1 MTNNTIKIPFKVSAR
16 TAKLIGLENFS
27 TEEGAIIELV
37 KNTYDAD
44 ASKCIL
50 IFDLKIKKE
59 KIIDEDGNEI
69 EIEKFEKEN
78 SCIYI
83 IDNGIGMNDLII
95 QNQWMTIGTDNKLY
109 EHTTVGKRVKTGA
122 KGIGR
127 FALNRLGMLTNMT
140 SLPTMLE
147 VINEDVEVTEDS
159 SKDIINTKLIPNTD
173 NIGFEWIVDWKDFDK
188 KGATVS
194 DVQAV
199 LSGKENLNLKKEFLD
214 KFTTHSKIKKALEE
228 VDFKSGTVIE
238 ITELND
244 DWNEEKLAKL
254 FSNLEML
261 LPPEEQNDFGIEF
274 FLLNNVEEFGTVKR
288 AYYDDFDYKV
298 KASYN
303 QNDDKILK
311 VDISRNELDIDALEN
326 RYAKVFEMDMMKNS
340 PYKLEDFKREN
351 IEINIPV
358 EKWISEKV
366 DQDLLERIGKFDFT
380 FYFLKNTISDDKGD
394 GDLKKYPYKSI
405 NSANRKSWLKKFGG
419 IKIFRDDFRIR
430 PYGENGDDWLRLG
443 ERQAQSPGGAGQRL
457 GGYRI
462 RPNQIAGTIKISR
475 LHNTSFQDKS
485 GREGLIENDE
495 FELFKN
501 IIKEVIS
508 LFERDRNVIM
518 YNLSELH
525 KRNNVEAE
533 KLRRAKEEAEK
544 IRKHKE
550 EREEKEASSETQN
563 ENTSSSESGSSNE
576 STSSNENK
584 EYSESEE
591 NMADAILILE
601 KENEKK
607 DEELRLLRSLASVG
621 LIISS
626 FAHEVRSLRARLIPR
641 TKFLVNELRNHLNE
655 EELEKNLDKDD
666 NPFYMIDLMRDEDVK
681 LKHWLDYSL
690 STLKIDKRERNNL
703 NFSEY
708 FENFKANWSK
718 ALEQRNISLELH
730 KLDDSEHVIRAFE
743 VNMDSIFNNLLSN
756 SINAHNGFNKDQKKI
771 EISMQKKE
779 GDIEIIFSDNA
790 KGLDKKYNDD
800 PDEIFNLNESSKTDN
815 KGNKIGTGLG
825 LYIVKSI
832 IEEYN
837 NSSISII
844 KIDNG
849 VTFKIT
855 FKSSK

>member
-1 MTNNTIKIPFKVSAR
+1 MINNTTKIPFKVSAR

-27 TEEGAIIELV
+27 TEEGAVIELV

-59 KIIDEDGNEI
+59 KVVNDEGVEI

-83 IDNGIGMNDLII
+83 IDNGIGMYDKII
-95 QNQWMTIGTDNKLY
+95 QNQWMTIGTDDKLY
-109 EHTTVGKRVKTGA
+109 EHTSEGGRIKTGA

-140 SLPTMLE
+140 SLPSVLE
-147 VINEDVEVTEDS
+147 VEDEKQISENS
-159 SKDIINTKLIPNTD
+159 LEIPNTKIIPNTN
-173 NIGFEWIVDWKDFDK
+173 NIGFEWTVDWKDFDK

-194 DVQAV
+194 DVEAV
-199 LSGKENLNLKKEFLD
+199 LSVKENVNLKHEYGNRF
-214 KFTTHSKIKKALEE
+214 SSYQKIKEVLEE

-244 DWNEEKLAKL
+244 EWNEDKLRKL
-254 FSNLEML
+254 FGNLEML
-261 LPPEEQNDFGIEF
+261 LPPEEQNDFCIDL
-274 FLLNNVEEFGTVKR
+274 FLLNNLEEFGTLKR
-288 AYYDDFDYKV
+288 AYYDDFDYKL
-298 KASYN
+298 KATYN
-303 QNDDKILK
+303 ELNDKVLK
-311 VDISRNELDIDALEN
+311 VEISRNELDVDTLEN
-326 RYAKVFEMDMMKNS
+326 RYTQVFDFDMMKNS
-340 PYKLEDFKREN
+340 PYKLEDFKKDKIAFN
-351 IEINIPV
+351 LPIE
-358 EKWISEKV
+358 KLISEKV
-366 DQDLLERIGKFDFT
+366 DLNLLERVGKFNFT
-380 FYFLKNTISDDKGD
+380 FYFLKNTISDDKED
-394 GDLKKYPYKSI
+394 GDLKKYPYKGI

-475 LHNTSFQDKS
+475 LHNESFQDKS
-485 GREGLIENDE
+485 GREGIIENEE

-501 IIKEVIS
+501 ILLDIIG
-508 LFERDRNVIM
+508 LFEKDRNVVM
-518 YNLSELH
+518 YNLSQLH
-525 KRNNVEAE
+525 AIRNEEAE
-533 KLRRAKEEAEK
+533 TLRKAKEEAER
-544 IRKHKE
+544 IRKQKE
-550 EREEKEASSETQN
+550 ERKDN
-563 ENTSSSESGSSNE
+563 SNNSDHKNDSK
-576 STSSNENK
+576 STNDNK
-584 EYSESEE
+584 EYSKTEE

-641 TKFLVNELRNHLNE
+641 TKFLVDELRNHLDENE
-655 EELEKNLDKDD
+655 LAKTLDKDD
-666 NPFYMIDLMRDEDVK
+666 NPFYMIDLMRDEDTK

-690 STLKIDKRERNNL
+690 STLKIDKRERKNL
-703 NFSEY
+703 DFSEY
-708 FENFKANWSK
+708 FNNFKANWSK
-718 ALEQRNISLELH
+718 ALEQRNITLELN
-730 KLDDSEHVIRAFE
+730 KIDNNEHIIRAFE
-743 VNMDSIFNNLLSN
+743 VNMDSVFNNLLSN
-756 SINAHNGFNKDQKKI
+756 SINAHNGFNNQQKKI
-771 EISMQKKE
+771 VISWQKKE
-779 GDIEIIFSDNA
+779 NDIEIIFSDNA
-790 KGLDKKYNDD
+790 KGLDSKYIDN
-800 PDEIFNLNESSKTDN
+800 PEEIFNLNESSKTDN
-815 KGNKIGTGLG
+815 KGNKVGTGLG

-849 VTFKIT
+849 LTFKIT
-855 FKSSK
+855 FKTRK

>member
-27 TEEGAIIELV
+27 TEEGAVIELV

-44 ASKCIL
+44 ANKCIL
-50 IFDLKIKKE
+50 IFDLKFKKE
-59 KIIDEDGNEI
+59 KILNADGAEV
-69 EIEKFEKEN
+69 EKERFEKEN
-78 SCIYI
+78 SSIYI
-83 IDNGIGMNDLII
+83 IDNGIGMNDQII

-109 EHTTVGKRVKTGA
+109 EHTTENGRVKTGA

-127 FALNRLGMLTNMT
+127 FALNRLGMLTSMT
-140 SLPTMLE
+140 SLPVFLE
-147 VINEDVEVTEDS
+147 VIDDDKEIIEGEVS
-159 SKDIINTKLIPNTD
+159 TKLIPNS
-173 NIGFEWIVDWKDFDK
+173 NNRGFDWTVDWKDFDK

-194 DVQAV
+194 DVEAV
-199 LSGKENLNLKKEFLD
+199 LSGKENLNFKQEFLNR
-214 KFTTHSKIKKALEE
+214 FSSYTKIKE
-228 VDFKSGTVIE
+228 VFEKINFKSGTVIE

-244 DWNEEKLAKL
+244 EWNEEKLNKL

-261 LPPEEQNDFGIEF
+261 LPPEEQNDFGIDF
-274 FLLNNVEEFGTVKR
+274 FLLNNLEEFGTVKR
-288 AYYDDFDYKV
+288 AYYDDYDYKI
-298 KASYN
+298 KAKYS
-303 QNDDKILK
+303 QNNDKTLK

-326 RYAKVFEMDMMKNS
+326 RYAKVFELDMMNNS
-340 PYKLEDFKREN
+340 PYKLDDFKKEK
-351 IEINIPV
+351 IELYIPI
-358 EKWISEKV
+358 EKLISEKIN
-366 DQDLLERIGKFDFT
+366 QNLLDRIGKFDFT
-380 FYFLKNTISDDKGD
+380 FYFLKNTISDDKND
-394 GDLKKYPYKSI
+394 GDVKKYPYKSI
-405 NSANRKSWLKKFGG
+405 NSADRKSWLKKFGG

-475 LHNTSFQDKS
+475 LHNASFQDKS

-501 IIKEVIS
+501 IIKEIIS
-508 LFERDRNVIM
+508 LFEKDRNVIM
-518 YNLSELH
+518 YNLSEFH
-525 KRNNVEAE
+525 KRNNQETE
-533 KLRRAKEEAEK
+533 KLRIAKEEAER
-544 IRKHKE
+544 IRKQRE
-550 EREEKEASSETQN
+550 EREEKQANSDKREEDNFSD
-563 ENTSSSESGSSNE
+563 G
-576 STSSNENK
+576 NK
-584 EYSESEE
+584 NYSESEE

-601 KENEKK
+601 KESEKK

-641 TKFLVNELRNHLNE
+641 TKFLVEELKNHLNE
-655 EELEKNLDKDD
+655 EDLEKNIDKDD
-666 NPFYMIDLMRDEDVK
+666 NPFYMIDLMREEDIK

-690 STLKIDKRERNNL
+690 STLKIDKRERKDL
-703 NFSEY
+703 NFSQY
-708 FENFKANWSK
+708 FDNFKANWSK
-718 ALEQRNISLELH
+718 ALEQRNISLELN
-730 KLDDSEHVIRAFE
+730 KLDDSENVIRAFE

-756 SINAHNGFNKDQKKI
+756 SINAHYGYNKEQKKI
-771 EISMQKKE
+771 EISWQKK
-779 GDIEIIFSDNA
+779 GNDIDIIFSDNG
-790 KGLDKKYNDD
+790 KGLDEKYKDSPED
-800 PDEIFNLNESSKTDN
+800 IFNLNESSKIDN

-844 KIDNG
+844 KIDSG
-849 VTFKIT
+849 LTFKLT
-855 FKSSK
+855 FRIRK

>member
-1 MTNNTIKIPFKVSAR
+1 MSKNSIKIPFKVSAR

-27 TEEGAIIELV
+27 TEEGAVIELV

-44 ASKCIL
+44 ANNCIL

-59 KIIDEDGNEI
+59 KVINEEGNEI
-69 EIEKFEKEN
+69 EIERFEKEN

-83 IDNGIGMNDLII
+83 IDNGIGMYDKII

-109 EHTTVGKRVKTGA
+109 EHTTEGGRIKTGA

-140 SLPTMLE
+140 TLPTLLE
-147 VINEDVEVTEDS
+147 IDEPNDDS
-159 SKDIINTKLIPNTD
+159 SEVLTEKITKTKLIPNNS
-173 NIGFEWIVDWKDFDK
+173 NIGFEWTVDWKDFDK

-194 DVQAV
+194 DVEAV
-199 LSGKENLNLKKEFLD
+199 LSEKTNLNLQEEFINRFSSYPRIKEV
-214 KFTTHSKIKKALEE
+214 LENVNFE
-228 VDFKSGTVIE
+228 SGTVIE

-244 DWNEEKLAKL
+244 EWNEDKLRKL
-254 FSNLEML
+254 FGNLEML
-261 LPPEEQNDFGIEF
+261 LPPEEQNDFCIDL
-274 FLLNNVEEFGTVKR
+274 FLLNNLEEFGTLKR
-288 AYYDDFDYKV
+288 AYYDDYDYKL
-298 KASYN
+298 KATYN
-303 QNDDKILK
+303 ENNDKVLK
-311 VDISRNELDIDALEN
+311 VEISRNELDVNILEN
-326 RYAKVFEMDMMKNS
+326 RYAQVFDFDMMKNS
-340 PYKLEDFKREN
+340 PYKLDDFKKEK
-351 IEINIPV
+351 IESNLAI
-358 EKWISEKV
+358 EKLMSEKV
-366 DQDLLERIGKFDFT
+366 DLNLLERVGKFEFT
-380 FYFLKNTISDDKGD
+380 FYFLKNTISDDKED

-475 LHNTSFQDKS
+475 LNNESFQDKS
-485 GREGLIENDE
+485 GREGIIENEE

-501 IIKEVIS
+501 ILIDIIG
-508 LFERDRNVIM
+508 LFEKDRNFVM
-518 YNLSELH
+518 YNLSQLH
-525 KRNNVEAE
+525 AIRNEEAE
-533 KLRRAKEEAEK
+533 TLRKAKEEAER
-544 IRKHKE
+544 IRKQKE
-550 EREEKEASSETQN
+550 ERKDNTNNSEHKN
-563 ENTSSSESGSSNE
+563 DYK
-576 STSSNENK
+576 STNDNK
-584 EYSESEE
+584 EYSETEE

-601 KENEKK
+601 KNNEKK

-641 TKFLVNELRNHLNE
+641 TKFLVDELRNHLDE
-655 EELEKNLDKDD
+655 DKLAKTLDKDD
-666 NPFYMIDLMRDEDVK
+666 NPFYMIDLMRDEDTK

-690 STLKIDKRERNNL
+690 STLKIDKRERKNL
-703 NFSEY
+703 DFSEY
-708 FENFKANWSK
+708 FNSFKANWIK
-718 ALEQRNISLELH
+718 ALEQRNITLELN
-730 KLDDSEHVIRAFE
+730 KMDDSEHIIRAFE
-743 VNMDSIFNNLLSN
+743 VNMDSVFNNLLSN
-756 SINAHNGFNKDQKKI
+756 SINAHNGFNNQQKKI
-771 EISMQKKE
+771 VISWQKKE
-779 GDIEIIFSDNA
+779 NDIEIVFSDNA
-790 KGLDKKYNDD
+790 KGLDSKYKDN
-800 PDEIFNLNESSKTDN
+800 PEEIFNLNESSKTDN
-815 KGNKIGTGLG
+815 KGNKVGTGLG

-849 VTFKIT
+849 LTFKIT
-855 FKSSK
+855 FKTRK

>member
-1 MTNNTIKIPFKVSAR
+1 MTKSTKKIPFKVSAR

-44 ASKCIL
+44 ANNCIL

-59 KIIDEDGNEI
+59 TIINQDGNEV

-78 SCIYI
+78 SSIYI
-83 IDNGIGMNDLII
+83 IDNGIGMNDKII

-109 EHTTVGKRVKTGA
+109 EHTTEGGRVKTGA

-127 FALNRLGMLTNMT
+127 FALNRLGMLTDMT
-140 SLPTMLE
+140 TLPKLIDITNSDIL
-147 VINEDVEVTEDS
+147 IDEDVDEVLLT
-159 SKDIINTKLIPNTD
+159 PNND
-173 NIGFEWIVDWKDFDK
+173 NVGFEWTVDWKDFDK

-194 DVQAV
+194 DIEAV
-199 LSGKENLNLKKEFLD
+199 LSDKENLNIKKILLD
-214 KFTTHSKIKKALEE
+214 RFYSYSKIKEVLDN
-228 VDFKSGTVIE
+228 VDFESGTVIE

-244 DWNEEKLAKL
+244 EWSEEKLRKL
-254 FSNLEML
+254 FENLEML
-261 LPPEEQNDFGIEF
+261 LPPEEQNEFSIDF
-274 FLLNNVEEFGTVKR
+274 FLLNDLENFGTIKKV
-288 AYYDDFDYKV
+288 YYDDYDYKV
-298 KASYN
+298 KATYN
-303 QNDDKILK
+303 DNETLRMEIY
-311 VDISRNELDIDALEN
+311 RNELDVDVLEN
-326 RYAKVFEMDMMKNS
+326 RYAELFESDMMKIS
-340 PYKLEDFKREN
+340 PYKLEDFKKEK
-351 IEINIPV
+351 IELNIPI
-358 EKWISEKV
+358 EKLISEKV
-366 DQDLLERIGKFDFT
+366 DKDLLKRVGKFEFT
-380 FYFLKNTISDDKGD
+380 FYFLKNTISDDKED
-394 GDLKKYPYKSI
+394 GDLRKYPYKSI

-462 RPNQIAGTIKISR
+462 RPNQIAGTINISR
-475 LHNTSFQDKS
+475 LRNESFQDKS
-485 GREGLIENDE
+485 GREGIIENDE

-501 IIKEVIS
+501 ILIDIIS
-508 LFERDRNVIM
+508 LFEKDRNIVM
-518 YNLSELH
+518 YSLSQLYSS
-525 KRNNVEAE
+525 RNDEAE

-544 IRKHKE
+544 IRKQKE
-550 EREEKEASSETQN
+550 ERKEREYNSEPEEKKQNSSE
-563 ENTSSSESGSSNE
+563 EK
-576 STSSNENK
+576 K

-591 NMADAILILE
+591 NMADAIFILE
-601 KENEKK
+601 KESGKK

-641 TKFLVNELRNHLNE
+641 TKFLVDELRNHLDE
-655 EELEKNLDKDD
+655 DKLTKNLDQDD
-666 NPFYMIDLMRDEDVK
+666 NPFYMINLMRDEDVK

-690 STLKIDKRERNNL
+690 STLKIDKRERKNL
-703 NFSEY
+703 NFSQY
-708 FENFKANWSK
+708 FESFKANWSK

-730 KLDDSEHVIRAFE
+730 PLDDNESIIRAFE

-756 SINAHNGFNKDQKKI
+756 SINAHYGYNKEQKKI
-771 EISMQKKE
+771 EISWQKK
-779 GDIEIIFSDNA
+779 GNDVEIIFSDNG
-790 KGLDKKYNDD
+790 KGLDKKYNDN
-800 PDEIFNLNESSKTDN
+800 PEEIFNLNESSKSDN

-844 KIDNG
+844 KIENG
-849 VTFKIT
+849 LTFKIT
-855 FKSSK
+855 FKTRK

>member
-1 MTNNTIKIPFKVSAR
+1 MSIKIPFKVSAR

-27 TEEGAIIELV
+27 TEEGAVIELV

-44 ASKCIL
+44 ANNCIL

-59 KIIDEDGNEI
+59 KIVNEDGTEA

-78 SCIYI
+78 SSIYI
-83 IDNGIGMNDLII
+83 IDNGIGMNDRII
-95 QNQWMTIGTDNKLY
+95 QNQWMTIGTDDKLY
-109 EHTTVGKRVKTGA
+109 EHTTKSGRVKTGA

-140 SLPTMLE
+140 SLPTLLE
-147 VINEDVEVTEDS
+147 VIDANSTVIEGREEEIS
-159 SKDIINTKLIPNTD
+159 STKLIPNSY
-173 NIGFEWIVDWKDFDK
+173 NVGFEWTVDWKDFDK

-194 DVQAV
+194 DVEAV
-199 LSGKENLNLKKEFLD
+199 LSDKENLNLKQELLSRF
-214 KFTTHSKIKKALEE
+214 SSYPKIKEILESI
-228 VDFKSGTVIE
+228 DFKSGTVIE

-244 DWNEEKLAKL
+244 DWNKDKLGRL
-254 FSNLEML
+254 FGNLEML
-261 LPPEEQNDFGIEF
+261 LPPEEQNDFGIDF
-274 FLLNNVEEFGTVKR
+274 FLLNDLEEFGIVKR
-288 AYYDDFDYKV
+288 AYYDDYDYKLN
-298 KASYN
+298 ATYN
-303 QNDDKILK
+303 HSDDKVLQ
-311 VDISRNELDIDALEN
+311 VEISRNELDIDALEN
-326 RYAKVFEMDMMKNS
+326 RYAEVFKFDMMKKS
-340 PYKLEDFKREN
+340 PYKLEDFKKEK
-351 IEINIPV
+351 IELNIPI
-358 EKWISEKV
+358 EKLTSEKV
-366 DQDLLERIGKFDFT
+366 DKDLLERVGKFDFT
-380 FYFLKNTISDDKGD
+380 FYFLKNTISDDKED
-394 GDLKKYPYKSI
+394 GDVRKYPYKSI

-475 LHNTSFQDKS
+475 LYNTSFQDKS

-501 IIKEVIS
+501 IIKEIIS

-518 YNLSELH
+518 YNLSELY
-525 KRNNVEAE
+525 KRNNEEIE

-544 IRKHKE
+544 IRKQKE
-550 EREEKEASSETQN
+550 EKGEKKASSETQSN
-563 ENTSSSESGSSNE
+563 DKPSEE
-576 STSSNENK
+576 DK
-584 EYSESEE
+584 EYSENEE

-601 KENEKK
+601 KDNEKK
-607 DEELRLLRSLASVG
+607 DEELRLLRGLASVG

-641 TKFLVNELRNHLNE
+641 TKYLVDELKNHLNE
-655 EELEKNLDKDD
+655 EELKKNLDKDD

-690 STLKIDKRERNNL
+690 STLKIDKRERKNL
-703 NFSEY
+703 DFSQY
-708 FENFKANWSK
+708 FENFRANWSK
-718 ALEQRNISLELH
+718 ALEQRNISLELN
-730 KLDDSEHVIRAFE
+730 KIDDNEHIIRAFE

-756 SINAHNGFNKDQKKI
+756 SINAHYGYNKEQKKI
-771 EISMQKKE
+771 EISWQKK
-779 GDIEIIFSDNA
+779 GDDIEILFSDNG
-790 KGLDKKYNDD
+790 KGLDKRYKDN
-800 PDEIFNLNESSKTDN
+800 PEEIFNLNESSKTDN

-837 NSSISII
+837 NSSISTI

-849 VTFKIT
+849 LTFKIT
-855 FKSSK
+855 FKTRK

>member
-1 MTNNTIKIPFKVSAR
+1 MINNTTKIPFKVSAR

-27 TEEGAIIELV
+27 TEEGAVIELV

-50 IFDLKIKKE
+50 IFDLKIRKE
-59 KIIDEDGNEI
+59 KVINDEGVEI

-83 IDNGIGMNDLII
+83 IDNGIGMYDKII
-95 QNQWMTIGTDNKLY
+95 QNQWMTIGTDDKLY
-109 EHTTVGKRVKTGA
+109 EHTSEGGRIKTGA

-140 SLPTMLE
+140 SLPSILE
-147 VINEDVEVTEDS
+147 VEDEKEIS
-159 SKDIINTKLIPNTD
+159 ENSLEIPNTKILPNTD
-173 NIGFEWIVDWKDFDK
+173 NIGFEWTVDWKDFDK

-194 DVQAV
+194 DVEAV
-199 LSGKENLNLKKEFLD
+199 LSVKENVNLKYEYVNRF
-214 KFTTHSKIKKALEE
+214 SSYPKIKEVLEE

-244 DWNEEKLAKL
+244 EWNEDKLRKL
-254 FSNLEML
+254 FGNLEML
-261 LPPEEQNDFGIEF
+261 LPPEEQNDFCIDL
-274 FLLNNVEEFGTVKR
+274 FLLNNLEEFGTLKR
-288 AYYDDFDYKV
+288 AYYDDFDYKL
-298 KASYN
+298 KATYN
-303 QNDDKILK
+303 ELNDKVLK
-311 VDISRNELDIDALEN
+311 VEISRNELDLDTLEN
-326 RYAKVFEMDMMKNS
+326 RYTQVFDFDMMKSS
-340 PYKLEDFKREN
+340 PYKLEDFKKDKIAFN
-351 IEINIPV
+351 LPIE
-358 EKWISEKV
+358 KLISEKV
-366 DQDLLERIGKFDFT
+366 DLNLLDRVGKFDFT
-380 FYFLKNTISDDKGD
+380 FYFLKNTISDDKED
-394 GDLKKYPYKSI
+394 GDLKKYPYKGI

-475 LHNTSFQDKS
+475 LHNESFQDKS
-485 GREGLIENDE
+485 GREGIIENEE

-501 IIKEVIS
+501 ILLDIIG
-508 LFERDRNVIM
+508 LFEKDRNVVM
-518 YNLSELH
+518 YNLSKLH
-525 KRNNVEAE
+525 AIRNEEAE
-533 KLRRAKEEAEK
+533 TLRKAKEEAER
-544 IRKHKE
+544 IRKQKE
-550 EREEKEASSETQN
+550 ERKDNNNNSDNKNDHKSTNDSKKYSET
-563 ENTSSSESGSSNE
+563 
-576 STSSNENK
+576 
-584 EYSESEE
+584 EE

-601 KENEKK
+601 KDNEKK

-641 TKFLVNELRNHLNE
+641 TKFLVDELRNHLDENE
-655 EELEKNLDKDD
+655 LAKTLDKDD
-666 NPFYMIDLMRDEDVK
+666 NPFYMIDLMRDEDTK

-690 STLKIDKRERNNL
+690 STLKIDKRERKNL
-703 NFSEY
+703 DFSEY
-708 FENFKANWSK
+708 FNNFKANWSK
-718 ALEQRNISLELH
+718 ALEQRNITLELN
-730 KLDDSEHVIRAFE
+730 KIDNNEHIIRAFE
-743 VNMDSIFNNLLSN
+743 VNMDSVFNNLLSN
-756 SINAHNGFNKDQKKI
+756 SINAHNGSNNQQKKI
-771 EISMQKKE
+771 VISWQKKE
-779 GDIEIIFSDNA
+779 NDIEIIFSDNA
-790 KGLDKKYNDD
+790 KGLDSKYKDN
-800 PDEIFNLNESSKTDN
+800 PEEIFNLNESSKTDN
-815 KGNKIGTGLG
+815 KGNKVGTGLG

-849 VTFKIT
+849 LTFKIT
-855 FKSSK
+855 FKTRK

>member
-1 MTNNTIKIPFKVSAR
+1 MTDNSIKIPFKVSAR

-44 ASKCIL
+44 ANNCIL
-50 IFDLKIKKE
+50 IFDLKRKKE
-59 KIIDEDGNEI
+59 KVKNEDGTEAEI
-69 EIEKFEKEN
+69 DKFDKEN
-78 SCIYI
+78 SSIYI
-83 IDNGIGMNDLII
+83 IDNGIGMNDNII
-95 QNQWMTIGTDNKLY
+95 QNQWMTIGTDNKLH
-109 EHTTVGKRVKTGA
+109 EHTTDNGRVKTGA

-140 SLPTMLE
+140 SLPTLLE
-147 VINEDVEVTEDS
+147 VVDENKKED
-159 SKDIINTKLIPNTD
+159 KDTPITKSIQNSDNTS
-173 NIGFEWIVDWKDFDK
+173 FEWTVDWKDFDK

-194 DVQAV
+194 DIEAV
-199 LSGKENLNLKKEFLD
+199 LSEKTSLNIKQELLNRFS
-214 KFTTHSKIKKALEE
+214 TYPKIKATIESI
-228 VDFKSGTVIE
+228 DFKSGTVIE

-244 DWNEEKLAKL
+244 EWNEEKLQKL
-254 FSNLEML
+254 FGNLEML
-261 LPPEEQNDFGIEF
+261 LPPEEQNDFSIDF
-274 FLLNNVEEFGTVKR
+274 FLLNDLEEFGTVKR
-288 AYYDDFDYKV
+288 AYYDDYDYKL
-298 KASYN
+298 KATYN
-303 QNDDKILK
+303 QDGDKVLK
-311 VDISRNELDIDALEN
+311 VEIMRNELDIDALEN
-326 RYAKVFEMDMMKNS
+326 RYSDVFEFDMMKNT
-340 PYKLEDFKREN
+340 PYKLEDFKREK
-351 IEINIPV
+351 IELSIPI
-358 EKWISEKV
+358 EKLISDKV
-366 DQDLLERIGKFDFT
+366 DNDLLERVGKFDFT
-380 FYFLKNTISDDKGD
+380 FYFLKNTISDDKED
-394 GDLKKYPYKSI
+394 GNVKKYPYKSI

-475 LHNTSFQDKS
+475 LYNTSFQDKS

-501 IIKEVIS
+501 IIKEIIS

-518 YNLSELH
+518 YNLSELY
-525 KRNNVEAE
+525 KKNNDDAE
-533 KLRRAKEEAEK
+533 KLKRAKEAAER
-544 IRKHKE
+544 IRKKKE
-550 EREEKEASSETQN
+550 EIKGSETDSETQN
-563 ENTSSSESGSSNE
+563 GEN
-576 STSSNENK
+576 STEENK
-584 EYSESEE
+584 EYSEAEE
-591 NMADAILILE
+591 NMADAIFVLE
-601 KENEKK
+601 KESEKK

-641 TKFLVNELRNHLNE
+641 TKYLVDELKNHLNE
-655 EELEKNLDKDD
+655 EELAKELDKDD
-666 NPFYMIDLMRDEDVK
+666 NPFYMINLMQHEDVK

-690 STLKIDKRERNNL
+690 STLKIDKRERKNL
-703 NFSEY
+703 NFSQY

-718 ALEQRNISLELH
+718 ALEQRNISLELN
-730 KLDDSEHVIRAFE
+730 KLDDNEHIIRAFE

-756 SINAHNGFNKDQKKI
+756 SINAHYGYNKEQKKI
-771 EISMQKKE
+771 EISWQKKE
-779 GDIEIIFSDNA
+779 NDIEIIFSDNG
-790 KGLDKKYNDD
+790 KGLDKKYKDS
-800 PDEIFNLNESSKTDN
+800 PEEIFNLNESSKTDN
-815 KGNKIGTGLG
+815 KGNQIGTGLG

-849 VTFKIT
+849 LTFKIT
-855 FKSSK
+855 FKTR

>member
-1 MTNNTIKIPFKVSAR
+1 MINNTTKIPFKVSAR

-27 TEEGAIIELV
+27 TEEGAVIELV

-59 KIIDEDGNEI
+59 KVVNDEGVEI

-83 IDNGIGMNDLII
+83 IDNGIGMYDKII
-95 QNQWMTIGTDNKLY
+95 QNQWMTIGTDDKLY
-109 EHTTVGKRVKTGA
+109 EHTSEGGRIKTGA

-140 SLPTMLE
+140 SLPSVLE
-147 VINEDVEVTEDS
+147 VEDEKQISENS
-159 SKDIINTKLIPNTD
+159 LEIPNTKIIPNTN
-173 NIGFEWIVDWKDFDK
+173 NIGFEWTVDWKDFDK

-194 DVQAV
+194 DVEAV
-199 LSGKENLNLKKEFLD
+199 LSVKENVNLKHEYVNRF
-214 KFTTHSKIKKALEE
+214 SSYQKIKEVLEE

-244 DWNEEKLAKL
+244 EWNEDKLRKL
-254 FSNLEML
+254 FGNLEML
-261 LPPEEQNDFGIEF
+261 LPPEEQNDFCIDL
-274 FLLNNVEEFGTVKR
+274 FLLNNLEEFGTLKR
-288 AYYDDFDYKV
+288 AYYDDFDYKL
-298 KASYN
+298 KATYN
-303 QNDDKILK
+303 ELNDKVLK
-311 VDISRNELDIDALEN
+311 VEISRNELDVDTLEN
-326 RYAKVFEMDMMKNS
+326 RYTQVFDFDMMKNS
-340 PYKLEDFKREN
+340 PYKLEDFKKDKIAFN
-351 IEINIPV
+351 LPIE
-358 EKWISEKV
+358 KLISEKV
-366 DQDLLERIGKFDFT
+366 DLNLLERVGKFNFT
-380 FYFLKNTISDDKGD
+380 FYFLKNTISDDKED
-394 GDLKKYPYKSI
+394 GDLKKYPYKGI

-475 LHNTSFQDKS
+475 LHNESFQDKS
-485 GREGLIENDE
+485 GREGIIENEE

-501 IIKEVIS
+501 ILLDIIG
-508 LFERDRNVIM
+508 LFEKDRNVVM
-518 YNLSELH
+518 YNLSQLH
-525 KRNNVEAE
+525 AIRNEEAE
-533 KLRRAKEEAEK
+533 TLRKAKEEAER
-544 IRKHKE
+544 IRKQKE
-550 EREEKEASSETQN
+550 ERKDN
-563 ENTSSSESGSSNE
+563 SNNSDHKNDSK
-576 STSSNENK
+576 STNDNK
-584 EYSESEE
+584 EYSKTEE

-641 TKFLVNELRNHLNE
+641 TKFLVDELRNHLDENE
-655 EELEKNLDKDD
+655 LAKTLDKDD
-666 NPFYMIDLMRDEDVK
+666 NPFYMIDLMRDEDTK

-690 STLKIDKRERNNL
+690 STLKIDKRERKNL
-703 NFSEY
+703 DFSEY
-708 FENFKANWSK
+708 FNNFKANWSK
-718 ALEQRNISLELH
+718 ALEQRNITLELN
-730 KLDDSEHVIRAFE
+730 KIDNNEHIIRAFE
-743 VNMDSIFNNLLSN
+743 VNMDSVFNNLLSN
-756 SINAHNGFNKDQKKI
+756 SINAHNGFNNQQKKI
-771 EISMQKKE
+771 VISWQKKE
-779 GDIEIIFSDNA
+779 NDIEIIFSDNA
-790 KGLDKKYNDD
+790 KGLDSKYIDN
-800 PDEIFNLNESSKTDN
+800 PEEIFNLNESSKTDN
-815 KGNKIGTGLG
+815 KGNKVGTGLG

-849 VTFKIT
+849 LTFKIT
-855 FKSSK
+855 FKTRK